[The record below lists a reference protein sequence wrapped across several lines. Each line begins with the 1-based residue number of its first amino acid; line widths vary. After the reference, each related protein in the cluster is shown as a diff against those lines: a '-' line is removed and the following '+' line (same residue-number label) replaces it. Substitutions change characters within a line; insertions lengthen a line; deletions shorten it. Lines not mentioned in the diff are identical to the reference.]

1 MSRFSNAGEQL
12 RFGLCLG
19 ALGVVFGDVGTSP
32 LYTMKE
38 CLLVLPEGKR
48 EAAVLGILSLIFWA
62 IVLVVCVK
70 YIGNVLKADN
80 KGEGGMFSLL
90 SLSGLKE
97 KSFKR
102 KGGLCGGV
110 LLALL
115 AASLMFGESV
125 ITPSITV
132 LSAVEGL
139 KGFGM
144 GLTQEYV
151 VWIAVGILLV
161 FFMVQRF
168 GTNSI
173 GRVFGPV
180 MMCWFVILGLLGLW
194 QIVQY
199 PEIIK
204 AVNPL
209 YGVEL
214 IGMGLLN
221 GTTTLLLGSIVLALT
236 GVEALYADMGHFG
249 RRAIVRAWYM
259 FVMPGLLLN
268 YFGQGAHVLSAHSA
282 YNPFFELVP
291 AGWPQGALSIISI
304 AAAIIASQAVVSGAF
319 SIALSA
325 VQLGYLPRLKV
336 LHTNDEVR
344 GQIYVPLVNFFL
356 ALCAVLI
363 VISFK
368 TSEGLAAAYG
378 VAVTGTMVITTF
390 SFFFVLINYRKWPVW
405 KASLLCLAFWIIDWA
420 FFISTLHKFLDGGW
434 LPVVLG
440 SFVFVVMHTWKSGR
454 MAIKAFIDGS
464 ALADLSP
471 ANIMEDKKLLRVPGG
486 AVFMAGSPRGIP
498 IVLAHHL
505 KANKCLQEIT
515 VILTFVTKE
524 EPRVADEDRISIE
537 NLGGN
542 LWRVLAFYGY
552 VETPALADI
561 FKKMKEGG
569 IGLNPADTTFY
580 FNREVTVSGG
590 NSGLFE
596 WQKKFY
602 GFLSRNARPVKD
614 YYQVMPNQVIE
625 EGLPIPL

>member
-1 MSRFSNAGEQL
+1 
-12 RFGLCLG
+12 
-19 ALGVVFGDVGTSP
+19 
-32 LYTMKE
+32 MKE
-38 CLLVLPEGKR
+38 CLLVLPEGSR
-48 EAAVLGILSLIFWA
+48 EAAVLGVLSLIFWS

-80 KGEGGMFSLL
+80 KGEGGMFALL

-97 KSFKR
+97 KSFKG

-125 ITPSITV
+125 ITPAITV

-144 GLTQEYV
+144 GLTQEHV
-151 VWIAVGILLV
+151 VWIAIAVLFV
-161 FFMVQRF
+161 FFMMQRF
-168 GTNSI
+168 GTHAI

-180 MMCWFVILGLLGLW
+180 MLGWFVILGLLGLW
-194 QIVQY
+194 QVVQY
-199 PEIIK
+199 PMIIK

-214 IGMGLLN
+214 IGTGLMN
-221 GTTTLLLGSIVLALT
+221 GTIALLLGSIVLALT

-249 RRAIVRAWYM
+249 RRAIARAWYL

-268 YFGQGAHVLSAHSA
+268 YFGQGAHVMSAHNPS
-282 YNPFFELVP
+282 NPFFEMVP
-291 AGWPQGALSIISI
+291 AGWPQGALSIVSI
-304 AAAIIASQAVVSGAF
+304 VAAIIASQAVISGAF
-319 SIALSA
+319 SITLSA
-325 VQLGYLPRLKV
+325 VQLGYLPRVKV
-336 LHTNDEVR
+336 LHTSDEVQ
-344 GQIYVPLVNFFL
+344 GQIYVPLVNFCLGLF
-356 ALCAVLI
+356 AILI

-405 KASLLCLAFWIIDWA
+405 KASLLCLMFWIIDWS
-420 FFISTLHKFLDGGW
+420 FFISTLHKFLVGGW

-440 SFVFVVMHTWKSGR
+440 SLVFVVMHTWKSGR
-454 MAIKAFIDGS
+454 MAIKAFLDQS

-471 ANIMEDKKLLRVPGG
+471 VNIVEDKKLLRVPGG

-505 KANKCLQEIT
+505 KANKCLQQT
-515 VILTFVTKE
+515 TAILTFVTKD
-524 EPRVADEDRISIE
+524 EPYVADNERITIE
-537 NLGGN
+537 NMGGG

-552 VETPALADI
+552 TESPSLSDI
-561 FKKMKEGG
+561 IDRMKAGG
-569 IGLNPADTTFY
+569 IDLKPDDTTFY

-590 NSGLFE
+590 NSRLFE

-602 GFLSRNARPVKD
+602 GVLSRNARPVKD
-614 YYQVMPNQVIE
+614 YYQVTPNRVIE
-625 EGLPIPL
+625 VGLPIPL